1 MFECAEDGCDSVAH
15 GVTHRQPVKIS
26 LRILNQEDLKDVAMI
41 SMKVQSFSVRLILM
55 SVAI

>member
-26 LRILNQEDLKDVAMI
+26 LRILNQEDLKDVSI
-41 SMKVQSFSVRLILM
+41 KVQSFSVRLILM